1 MQLIRNAP
9 SLPTLEN
16 ESRKGTF
23 VSTIM
28 QLIITK
34 LLYTHYVV
42 PC

>member
-9 SLPTLEN
+9 SLPTLES
-16 ESRKGTF
+16 ESRKG
-23 VSTIM
+23 TIM
-28 QLIITK
+28 QLIITT